1 MGKLSEFTRNRIVS
15 LKSSGTSI
23 TMIRNILEE
32 EGIKTSRPAI
42 SLFLSRYERSGSLA
56 DAKRSG
62 RKPILSGRE
71 RDFIDDKMKNNDE
84 LTSSEL
90 KHLLSD
96 KIGVNVSSSTV
107 RRVRQN
113 LGWRCEKSTYCQLI
127 REPNKIKWLS
137 FC

>member
-1 MGKLSEFTRNRIVS
+1 MGKLSEFARNRIVS

-23 TMIRNILEE
+23 TKIRNILE

-84 LTSSEL
+84 LTSSESTIL
-90 KHLLSD
+90 KSYW
-96 KIGVNVSSSTV
+96 G
-107 RRVRQN
+107 
-113 LGWRCEKSTYCQLI
+113 
-127 REPNKIKWLS
+127 
-137 FC
+137 